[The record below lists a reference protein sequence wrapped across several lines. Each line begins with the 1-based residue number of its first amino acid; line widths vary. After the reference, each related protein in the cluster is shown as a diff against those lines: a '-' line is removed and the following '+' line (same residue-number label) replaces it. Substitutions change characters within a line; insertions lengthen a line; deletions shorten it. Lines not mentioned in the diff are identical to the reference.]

1 MPRFRVA
8 IAPGVSHIVDADN
21 EDEAKKKT
29 RAEIAKGA
37 VSPFMMIFSLIMKQV
52 LI

>member
-21 EDEAKKKT
+21 EMRQRKKLELK
-29 RAEIAKGA
+29 
-37 VSPFMMIFSLIMKQV
+37 
-52 LI
+52 